1 MTTNIAS
8 VARRAALAAVSGIA
22 ATAVLAST
30 AFAATTPWTV
40 MPSANNATGDT
51 RFSAVSMVDDTHGF
65 AVGDADGKAT
75 IESWNGTSWNLMAAP
90 SPDSSG
96 ILRGVSAVSATDAWA
111 VGTTFASSGPQETL
125 IEHFDGA
132 AWTIVP
138 SPNIGVNSQ
147 LNAVSARAANDVWAV
162 GQDGVNESKPIIEHW
177 DGAAWT
183 VVQGVAAPSNG
194 IEFLKGVTV
203 APDGT
208 VWAVGT
214 VGQALNPEGFRLT
227 AFVERFTGGGWR
239 SVPVPATN
247 PSFSANLNAV
257 SAASANDV
265 WAVGSVGSQALAEHW
280 NGTAWSIVATP
291 AVSGKSIVL
300 KGVKAVGPNDAW
312 FVGDQSLATISE
324 QSNGTTT
331 AIVPTPSGSQRGDLS
346 GIAAVGRT
354 LYAVGSQTN
363 DASTFQQQTLALI
376 NAAG

>member
-1 MTTNIAS
+1 MTTNIAHR
-8 VARRAALAAVSGIA
+8 VALAAASSIA

-30 AFAATTPWTV
+30 AFAATTPWTIV
-40 MPSANNATGDT
+40 PSANNANGDT
-51 RFSAVSMVDDTHGF
+51 QFSAVSMVDNTHGF
-65 AVGDADGKAT
+65 AVGNADGRAT
-75 IESWNGTSWNLMAAP
+75 IENWNGTSWNLMTAANP
-90 SPDSSG
+90 NSSG
-96 ILRGVSAVSATDAWA
+96 FLNGVSAVSATDAWA
-111 VGTTFASSGPQETL
+111 VGTTFAPNGQQTL
-125 IEHFDGA
+125 IEHFDGT

-138 SPNIGVNSQ
+138 SPSIGVNSA

-162 GQDGVNESKPIIEHW
+162 GQDGVNESRPIIEHW

-183 VVQGVAAPSNG
+183 VVPGIAAPGNG

-214 VGQALNPEGFRLT
+214 IGQALNPEGFRLT
-227 AFVERFTGGGWR
+227 AFVERFTGGAWR

-247 PSFSANLNAV
+247 PSFSANLDAV

-280 NGTAWSIVATP
+280 NGAAWSIVATP
-291 AVSGKSIVL
+291 AVSGKTIVL

-331 AIVPTPSGSQRGDLS
+331 TIVPTPSGSQRGDLS
-346 GIAAVGRT
+346 GIAAVGHT

-363 DASTFQQQTLALI
+363 NASTFQQQTLALV
-376 NAAG
+376 NTAG